1 MASKLRRTPLFGKL
15 HLHSTFPPATSTV
28 KHPVKMECGV
38 SAGYTNGTTT
48 PTGILAHDVRTER
61 SPAKAGLHVNF
72 SDKSEVKE
80 RREKFLT
87 AKYGNHQMSLI
98 RKRLAVEMWLYE
110 ELKKLYTTPQTVGD
124 VNDEVEVDIDELLD
138 MDNDEERRR
147 HLQTLL
153 IGAKKSQHDVKKF
166 INDLLDKAKTL

>member
-1 MASKLRRTPLFGKL
+1 
-15 HLHSTFPPATSTV
+15 
-28 KHPVKMECGV
+28 MECGV
-38 SAGYTNGTTT
+38 SAGGYTNGTTA
-48 PTGILAHDVRTER
+48 PPGILSHDVRSER

-110 ELKKLYTTPQTVGD
+110 ELKKLYTTAV
-124 VNDEVEVDIDELLD
+124 
-138 MDNDEERRR
+138 
-147 HLQTLL
+147 
-153 IGAKKSQHDVKKF
+153 SF
-166 INDLLDKAKTL
+166 

>member
-1 MASKLRRTPLFGKL
+1 
-15 HLHSTFPPATSTV
+15 
-28 KHPVKMECGV
+28 MECGITG
-38 SAGYTNGTTT
+38 GYTNGTAASA
-48 PTGILAHDVRTER
+48 GILADVRGER

-72 SDKSEVKE
+72 KEKGEVKE

-110 ELKKLYTTPQTVGD
+110 ELKKLYETSTTTVDGG
-124 VNDEVEVDIDELLD
+124 DEVEVDIDELLD
-138 MDNDEERRR
+138 MDSDDERRR
-147 HLQTLL
+147 HLQMLL
-153 IGAKKSQHDVKKF
+153 TGAKKSQNDVKKF